1 VELPEFAAGFL
12 LGLPLLAGFAILKN
26 KNYVIHFS
34 KPDRVKKTHIET
46 RVVLTL
52 LEKVKWME
60 ILLVI
65 VLQNDGNRFLRSKA
79 KRFANF

>member
-1 VELPEFAAGFL
+1 MSHISPKTE
-12 LGLPLLAGFAILKN
+12 
-26 KNYVIHFS
+26 
-34 KPDRVKKTHIET
+34 RVLITHIET
-46 RVVLTL
+46 GVVLTL

-65 VLQNDGNRFLRSKA
+65 VLQNDGDRFLRSKA